1 MSGSLNQVRFYCYDM
16 GEVLTVYLSLTQ
28 IFQLPSVIVM
38 SIAAARM
45 YRNLADFVYG
55 STDMCFFLRFLCL
68 LRSLFSMT
76 CRSFESLEITDGK
89 STKTKQNSSAP
100 NGTPLGQIEAALDIG
115 CERHSTAQSIISID
129 GRLGDR
135 PHGSSLGSDLES
147 AVVNPDPR

>member
-1 MSGSLNQVRFYCYDM
+1 MSGPLNQVRFYCYDM
-16 GEVLTVYLSLTQ
+16 GERLTVYLSLTQ
-28 IFQLPSVIVM
+28 MFQLPSMIVM

-45 YRNLADFVYG
+45 YRSLADFVYG

-68 LRSLFSMT
+68 LRSLLSMT
-76 CRSFESLEITDGK
+76 CRSSESLEIIDGK
-89 STKTKQNSSAP
+89 SAKTKRNSSAP
-100 NGTPLGQIEAALDIG
+100 TGTPLSQIEVTLDIS
-115 CERHSTAQSIISID
+115 CERHSTASIISMY